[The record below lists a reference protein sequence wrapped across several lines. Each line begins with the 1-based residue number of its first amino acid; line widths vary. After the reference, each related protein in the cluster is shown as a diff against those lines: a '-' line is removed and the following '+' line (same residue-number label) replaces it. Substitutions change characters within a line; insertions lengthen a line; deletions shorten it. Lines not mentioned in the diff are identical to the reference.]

1 MQDGF
6 TFSQSC
12 KISFMKYFFILLL
25 LSLCNPVNAQKDH
38 LVTEQWKPEPVV
50 VVPGN
55 NPGSSPSDAVILFNG
70 TGVNAWQQADGKEAK
85 WTVKENT
92 LTILPGSGDLQTKEK
107 WGDCQLHIEW
117 KIPSDIA
124 GEGQARGNSGIFF
137 MGRYELQILDSYR
150 NKTFS
155 NGQAA
160 SVYKQHVPLVN
171 ASRPPGEWQSFDI
184 IFTAPR
190 FSEKGTLITPAYLT
204 VHYNGVLVLNHV
216 ALWGGV
222 RNTGLPVY
230 EKHDAKDVLR
240 IQDHG
245 APLSFRNIWIREL

>member
-1 MQDGF
+1 
-6 TFSQSC
+6 
-12 KISFMKYFFILLL
+12 
-25 LSLCNPVNAQKDH
+25 
-38 LVTEQWKPEPVV
+38 V

-171 ASRPPGEWQSFDI
+171 ASRPPGEWQS
-184 IFTAPR
+184 
-190 FSEKGTLITPAYLT
+190 YLT